1 MLTWN
6 VTYHCKSGQREAFY
20 QALCDLGIRANSL
33 KEEGN
38 LKYDYFLAAEAPED
52 LLLVESWTT
61 PELQQA
67 HCQTEIFGRL
77 QELKAQYCDSVQIDK
92 SIIERREAGGWMPP
106 LLFIIY
112 ECSAGAS
119 SSSCS
124 SRKNRD
130 R

>member
-38 LKYDYFLAAEAPED
+38 LKYDYFLAAEAPDD

-67 HCQTEIFGRL
+67 HCQTEIFARL
-77 QELKAQYCDSVQIDK
+77 QALKTEFCESVTIDK
-92 SIIERREAGGWMPP
+92 FA
-106 LLFIIY
+106 Y
-112 ECSAGAS
+112 
-119 SSSCS
+119 
-124 SRKNRD
+124 
-130 R
+130 

>member
-38 LKYDYFLAAEAPED
+38 LKYDYFLAAEAPD
-52 LLLVESWTT
+52 VLIVDSIQTLYNDALES
-61 PELQQA
+61 PAGSVSQ
-67 HCQTEIFGRL
+67 EIFGRL

-92 SIIERREAGGWMPP
+92 
-106 LLFIIY
+106 F
-112 ECSAGAS
+112 
-119 SSSCS
+119 
-124 SRKNRD
+124 ND
-130 R
+130 